1 MASKQWTWVTAA
13 ALLFAGLT
21 NAHAHVH
28 YCFDG
33 RGPAATVH
41 YVDVHEHAHDFPAA
55 AGHHDGHE
63 DDSHHGKE
71 ATDHDDLDLDVPND
85 ALAKSLKHDLP
96 ALVATPLWTAGAAP
110 AAGECLA
117 ASSDAPPAPDPPY
130 SRPLL
135 RGPPPLS

>member
-1 MASKQWTWVTAA
+1 MAARQWTWVTAA

-33 RGPAATVH
+33 RSPAATVH
-41 YVDVHEHAHDFPAA
+41 YVDAHEHAHDFRA
-55 AGHHDGHE
+55 AGDHHDADE
-63 DDSHHGKE
+63 QDAHHGE
-71 ATDHDDLDLDVPND
+71 QSADHDDLDLDVPND

-96 ALVATPLWTAGAAP
+96 ALATAPLWMAGVDLEGGA
-110 AAGECLA
+110 CLA
-117 ASSDAPPAPDPPY
+117 PSHNVPPAPDPPY

-135 RGPPPLS
+135 RGPPR

>member
-1 MASKQWTWVTAA
+1 MVSRQWTWVTAA

-41 YVDVHEHAHDFPAA
+41 YVDGHEHSHDLPDAD
-55 AGHHDGHE
+55 HHD
-63 DDSHHGKE
+63 DDTHHGDE

-85 ALAKSLKHDLP
+85 ALAKTLKYDLP
-96 ALVATPLWTAGAAP
+96 ALAAAP
-110 AAGECLA
+110 VWAVGVAREAGNSLA
-117 ASSDAPPAPDPPY
+117 AFSDVPPAPDPPY

-135 RGPPPLS
+135 RGPPR